1 MSIWRCVGNI
11 TLSLDNFVSF
21 GKNKIMKKILSI
33 LLVLGVF
40 STHLFS
46 QTITKDLNSKKIG
59 SLDCKHSMSINV
71 EKSDTSYYVYCG
83 FQNQKYS
90 SITDIG
96 SIFMSTMVEKDRIVS
111 DLKKCVKYMDDK
123 SISFTL
129 NEFTLYDFSKNLYIN
144 DESGV
149 KKYTTLNKRNVLK
162 WIEWLE
168 SITVM

>member
-1 MSIWRCVGNI
+1 MSLWECVGNI
-11 TLSLDNFVSF
+11 KVIHLI
-21 GKNKIMKKILSI
+21 KIKTMKKLLSI
-33 LLVLGVF
+33 LLVLVVF
-40 STHLFS
+40 STHIFS
-46 QTITKDLNSKKIG
+46 QTIKKDLSSKKIG
-59 SLDCKHSMSINV
+59 SLDCSYKMEVKLGDFNV
-71 EKSDTSYYVYCG
+71 VDTSLYIFCS

-144 DESGV
+144 DESGRR
-149 KKYTTLNKRNVLK
+149 KYTTLSKKNVLK